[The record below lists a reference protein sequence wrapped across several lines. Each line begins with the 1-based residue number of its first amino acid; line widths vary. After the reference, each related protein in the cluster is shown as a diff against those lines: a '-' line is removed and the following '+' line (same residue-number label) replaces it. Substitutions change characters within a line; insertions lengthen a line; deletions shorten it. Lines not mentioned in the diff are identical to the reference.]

1 MKLNLPM
8 NMVVAMTAILFQISP
23 VAAQQ
28 KSAKDHIIT
37 LKKNDIQA
45 ISLKDYRSFKASVA
59 PLIKEMGVKKVIG
72 LGEGTH
78 GTAEFYKIRF
88 WISRI
93 LIEDYGFTY
102 IAFENDLSDVWLL
115 NEQLSTT
122 NDLNTLIKSHLMSIW
137 QNEETKEMLAWVK
150 RYNADH
156 KKKVIISGID
166 YPLLKPDVEMLLAT
180 LAKAKDSKMLAA
192 ANGLLKAASLQ
203 DEAWVGMNDKNY
215 KANMKAVFAGSKK
228 GYVTTDS
235 LEKQVKDS
243 NFPMLLKEDA
253 QMALANLKQG
263 FAPFYGMVEE
273 AERDSL
279 MANNAALILKNSND
293 KMIIWAHN
301 AHLGKAKIYDG
312 AVGGTGDYLL
322 KLFPNN
328 YFVLGTGTANGT
340 FAGTVDKRP
349 TNNNPMIANT
359 LEKPI
364 KGSWE
369 EIFSMTGSPNFYF
382 LTSTSKFEQTV
393 KPLRFIGFGTN
404 SDASTYDKSNLS
416 KLFDAFLFIKDTNAP
431 TPLK

>member
-1 MKLNLPM
+1 MKPNLLSGI
-8 NMVVAMTAILFQISP
+8 AIAATILFNINTAS
-23 VAAQQ
+23 AQQ
-28 KSAKDHIIT
+28 QVAKENAITIGKKEISAFSTTNYK
-37 LKKNDIQA
+37 A
-45 ISLKDYRSFKASVA
+45 FKVAVA
-59 PLIKEMGVKKVIG
+59 PLIKQMGAKKVVG

-115 NEQLSTT
+115 NQQLSTT
-122 NDLNTLIKSHLMSIW
+122 NNLNTLMKNHLMSIW

-150 RYNADH
+150 KYNADH

-166 YPLLKPDVEMLLAT
+166 YPLLKPDVDMLLAV
-180 LAKAKDSKMLAA
+180 LAKANNQAMLSA
-192 ANGLLKAASLQ
+192 ANGLLKAAALQ
-203 DEAWVGMNDKNY
+203 DEAWIGMNDKAY
-215 KANMKAVFAGSKK
+215 KANMKAVLAGSKK

-235 LEKQVKDS
+235 LEKQVQSS
-243 NFPMLLKEDA
+243 NFPTLLKAEA
-253 QMALANLKQG
+253 QLALANLKQG

-279 MANNAALILKNSND
+279 MAHNAALILKGSND
-293 KMIIWAHN
+293 KMIVWAHN
-301 AHLGKAKIYDG
+301 AHLGKVKIYGG

-328 YFVLGTGTANGT
+328 YFALGTGTANGT

-349 TNNNPMIANT
+349 TNSNPMITNT

-364 KGSWE
+364 KDSWE
-369 EIFSMTGSPNFYF
+369 ELFSATGVPNFYF
-382 LTSTSKFEQTV
+382 STSTTKFKQTI

-404 SDASTYDKSNLS
+404 SDASTYDKSNLN